1 MAPTRRAH
9 FIKARGRAA
18 LADPNT
24 RIDNAFLKQFDEFLA
39 YQGRSPERDPG
50 DVENIEKQTDITPDE
65 ALRSAHRAIIDSLA
79 SDLLDRVLQFSPAFF
94 EGILV
99 GLFVGMGY
107 GGSTDEAGRAL
118 GRSGD
123 GGVIDQDPLGVDQ
136 IYRQTKRYGEGNN
149 IGAGA
154 IRDFFGA
161 LSLKRANKGIFVTT
175 SAFSSAA
182 METAR
187 RLGSRI
193 VLIDGPQLARLIL
206 KYNID
211 CRDEE
216 VIHLKRIDEDF
227 FDNLM

>member
-1 MAPTRRAH
+1 MHQIENAPDALD
-9 FIKARGRAA
+9 FI
-18 LADPNT
+18 
-24 RIDNAFLKQFDEFLA
+24 
-39 YQGRSPERDPG
+39 
-50 DVENIEKQTDITPDE
+50 
-65 ALRSAHRAIIDSLA
+65 
-79 SDLLDRVLQFSPAFF
+79 
-94 EGILV
+94 
-99 GLFVGMGY
+99 
-107 GGSTDEAGRAL
+107 
-118 GRSGD
+118 
-123 GGVIDQDPLGVDQ
+123 
-136 IYRQTKRYGEGNN
+136 
-149 IGAGA
+149 AGA